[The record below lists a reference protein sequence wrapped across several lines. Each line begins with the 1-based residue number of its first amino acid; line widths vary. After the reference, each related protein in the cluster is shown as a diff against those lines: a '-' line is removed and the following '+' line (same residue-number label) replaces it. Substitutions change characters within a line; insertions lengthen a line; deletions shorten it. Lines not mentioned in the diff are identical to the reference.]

1 MFRYLAFL
9 PDPVAQ
15 RRLSDAAKLG
25 CAPCEPEPVRFA
37 SDWREMHELALDWL
51 AHLAVFDPYAAGELD
66 VDSCA
71 EFAEAFPS
79 CPLFAYGAFP
89 RRAEEDVFRLTK
101 LGVRGIGTRG
111 YEMPTALRLQLTEAM
126 EHTVVGAVL
135 AALEDR
141 LTNDLAR
148 LLRHLLSRV
157 HQPLSP
163 AAAARLYH
171 SHERTLRGHLRC
183 AGLPPINSL
192 IVWFRL
198 LHAAH
203 LLQDSARSIENV
215 ALRLEFASVN
225 SFRNQLQRYAGVS
238 PSELRVRGGFQY
250 LLEEFCRRCGGPEDA
265 GVEPIE
271 QEIGARSSGRV

>member
-79 CPLFAYGAFP
+79 VAIFAYGAFP
-89 RRAEEDVFRLTK
+89 RHAERDVFRLTK
-101 LGVRGIGTRG
+101 LGVHGIAAREHDDT
-111 YEMPTALRLQLTEAM
+111 PSALRLCLTEAM
-126 EHTVVGAVL
+126 EYTVVGAVL

-141 LTNDLAR
+141 LTAELVP
-148 LLRHLLSRV
+148 LLRYLLSRV

-163 AAAARLYH
+163 AASARFYH
-171 SHERTLRGHLRC
+171 SDERTLRGHLRRD
-183 AGLPPINSL
+183 GLPPINSL
-192 IVWFRL
+192 IVWLRL
-198 LHAAH
+198 LRAAH

-238 PSELRVRGGFQY
+238 PSELRVRGGFHFV
-250 LLEEFCRRCGGPEDA
+250 LNKFRARCA
-265 GVEPIE
+265 GVENGGAESIE
-271 QEIGARSSGRV
+271 GEI